1 MLEYLNSN
9 PIYLILLLLSL
20 VIAIDIHEFSHAW
33 MAETLGDPTP
43 RLAGR
48 LSLNPLAHLDP
59 LGSLAL
65 LLFGFGWG
73 KPVPIDPY
81 NLRSPRK
88 DSALISLA
96 GPASNLI
103 LALILALLLKFVAV
117 FSLFSLPL
125 TILISLNVTLG
136 VFNLLP
142 LGPLDGAKILI
153 GFLPHEYANQAE
165 DFFNKYGLILMIFVL
180 FPFFGNTSLA
190 ASIISPIINLVLH
203 LLLP

>member
-20 VIAIDIHEFSHAW
+20 VVAIDIHEFSHAW

-59 LGSLAL
+59 MGSLAL

-81 NLRSPRK
+81 NLRNPRK

-103 LALILALLLKFVAV
+103 LALILALLLKFVPII
-117 FSLFSLPL
+117 SLLSLPL
-125 TILISLNVTLG
+125 AILISLNVTLG

-142 LGPLDGAKILI
+142 LGPLDGAKILV
-153 GFLPHEYANQAE
+153 GFLPLDLANQTE

-190 ASIISPIINLVLH
+190 TGIISPIINLILH